1 MRIIED
7 VLIKPVVTEKSN
19 ATQEKQNR
27 FTFIVARDANK
38 IVIKEAIETM
48 YGVSVDKVWTNVVPA
63 KAKTRFTK
71 SGVASGRK
79 PAYKKAI
86 VSLVEGDTIDFYSNI

>member
-1 MRIIED
+1 MRVLED
-7 VLIKPVVTEKSN
+7 ILVKPLVTEKST
-19 ATQEKQNR
+19 ATQEKSNR
-27 FTFIVARDANK
+27 FSFVVMRGANK
-38 IVIKEAIETM
+38 LEIKKAIETM
-48 YGVSVDKVWTNVVPA
+48 YGVSVDKVWTHVIPA

-79 PAYKKAI
+79 PAFKKAI

>member
-7 VLIKPVVTEKSN
+7 ILIKPVVTEKSN
-19 ATQEKQNR
+19 ATQEKLNR

-38 IVIKEAIETM
+38 LVIKEAVEAM
-48 YGVSVDKVWTNVVPA
+48 YGVSVDKVRTNVVPA

>member
-1 MRIIED
+1 MRVIED

-19 ATQEKQNR
+19 ATQEKSNR
-27 FTFIVARDANK
+27 FTFIVDKNANK
-38 IVIKEAIETM
+38 LVIKEAVEAM
-48 YGVSVDKVWTNVVPA
+48 YGVSVDKVWTQIIPA

-71 SGVASGRK
+71 SGIASGRK

>member
-7 VLIKPVVTEKSN
+7 ILIKPVVTEKSN

-38 IVIKEAIETM
+38 IVIKEAVETM
-48 YGVSVDKVWTNVVPA
+48 YGVSVSKVWTNVVPA

>member
-7 VLIKPVVTEKSN
+7 ILIKPVVTEKSN
-19 ATQEKQNR
+19 ETQEKLNR

-38 IVIKEAIETM
+38 LVIKEAVEAM
-48 YGVSVDKVWTNVVPA
+48 YGVSVDKVRTSVVPA

>member
-7 VLIKPVVTEKSN
+7 ILIKPVVTEKSN

-48 YGVSVDKVWTNVVPA
+48 YGVSVNKVWTNVVPA

>member
-1 MRIIED
+1 MKVLED

-19 ATQEKQNR
+19 ATQEKSNR
-27 FTFIVARDANK
+27 FTFIVDRNANK
-38 IVIKEAIETM
+38 LVIKQAVEAM
-48 YGVSVDKVWTNVVPA
+48 YGVSVDKVWTHVIPA

-71 SGVASGRK
+71 SGIASGRK

>member
-1 MRIIED
+1 MRVIED

-19 ATQEKQNR
+19 ATQEKSNR
-27 FTFIVARDANK
+27 FTFIVDKNANK
-38 IVIKEAIETM
+38 LVIKEAVEAM
-48 YGVSVDKVWTNVVPA
+48 YGVSVDKVRTHVIPA

-71 SGVASGRK
+71 SGIASGRK

>member
-1 MRIIED
+1 MRIIEE

-27 FTFIVARDANK
+27 FTFVVVRDANK
-38 IVIKEAIETM
+38 IVIKEAVETM
-48 YGVSVDKVWTNVVPA
+48 YGVSVEKVWTNVVPA
-63 KAKTRFTK
+63 KAKSRFTK
-71 SGVASGRK
+71 SGIASGRQ

>member
-1 MRIIED
+1 MRVLED
-7 VLIKPVVTEKSN
+7 ILVKPLVTEKST
-19 ATQEKQNR
+19 ATQEKSNR
-27 FTFIVARDANK
+27 FSFVVMTGANK
-38 IVIKEAIETM
+38 LEIKKAIETM
-48 YGVSVDKVWTNVVPA
+48 YGVSVDKVWTHVIPA

-79 PAYKKAI
+79 PAFKKAI

>member
-1 MRIIED
+1 MRVLED

-19 ATQEKQNR
+19 ATQEKSNR
-27 FTFIVARDANK
+27 FTFIVDRNANK
-38 IVIKEAIETM
+38 LIIKQAVEAM
-48 YGVSVDKVWTNVVPA
+48 YGVSVDKVWTHVIPA

-71 SGVASGRK
+71 SGIASGRK

>member
-1 MRIIED
+1 MRVLED
-7 VLIKPVVTEKSN
+7 ILVKPLVTEKST
-19 ATQEKQNR
+19 ATQEKSNR
-27 FTFIVARDANK
+27 FSFVVMKGANK
-38 IVIKEAIETM
+38 LEIKKAIETM
-48 YGVSVDKVWTNVVPA
+48 YGVSVDKVWTHVIPA

-79 PAYKKAI
+79 PAFKKAI

>member
-1 MRIIED
+1 MRVIED

-19 ATQEKQNR
+19 ATQEKSNR
-27 FTFIVARDANK
+27 FTFIVDKNANK
-38 IVIKEAIETM
+38 LVIKEAVEAM
-48 YGVSVDKVWTNVVPA
+48 YGVSVDKVWAHVIPA

-71 SGVASGRK
+71 SGIASGRK

>member
-1 MRIIED
+1 MKVIED
-7 VLIKPVVTEKSN
+7 ILIKPVVTEKST

-27 FTFIVARDANK
+27 FTFVVDKNANK
-38 IVIKEAIETM
+38 LSIKKAVETM
-48 YGVSVDKVWTNVVPA
+48 YGVSVDKIWTHVIPA

-79 PAYKKAI
+79 PSYKKAV